1 VRRRRQLAAAIVRPT
16 TVQQLGT
23 AAVPLAL
30 VAAAALAL
38 LGHRPA
44 ASAAVVGLLAVLAWP
59 YARARDAGP
68 LDRAVLRLVLV
79 FVLLGLALT
88 VAVEYVVVRNIDIGR
103 QNTVFK
109 LYLQVWILWALAAA
123 ACAGLVWR
131 RFSRLRPAVA
141 ETWRV
146 AFGILLAV
154 ATLYPLLAAR
164 AKIDDRLASTAGRTL
179 DGAAFMRTAA
189 HTENGVGLPLG
200 YDHAAIEWMQQNV
213 DGSPV
218 VMEGN
223 TTPTLYGWQGRYS
236 IYTGNPS
243 IVGWDF
249 HQRQQRPAQ
258 SEEVQARVAD
268 VQNAYRTA
276 DPAAAHEI
284 LTRYGASYVVVGPL
298 ERAYFPEGT
307 AKWEQ
312 GVGRYWD
319 VAYANPG
326 VTIYRVAS
334 AG

>member
-1 VRRRRQLAAAIVRPT
+1 M
-16 TVQQLGT
+16 
-23 AAVPLAL
+23 
-30 VAAAALAL
+30 
-38 LGHRPA
+38 
-44 ASAAVVGLLAVLAWP
+44 
-59 YARARDAGP
+59 
-68 LDRAVLRLVLV
+68 
-79 FVLLGLALT
+79 
-88 VAVEYVVVRNIDIGR
+88 AVEYAVVRNIDIGR
-103 QNTVFK
+103 VNTVFK

-131 RFSRLRPAVA
+131 RLPRMRPAVG

-179 DGAAFMRTAA
+179 DGAAFMRTAV
-189 HTENGVGLPLG
+189 HSENGVEMQLG
-200 YDHAAIEWMQQNV
+200 YDHDAIAWMQQNV

-218 VMEGN
+218 VMEAN

-236 IYTGNPS
+236 IHTGNPS
-243 IVGWDF
+243 IVGWDY

-268 VQNAYRTA
+268 VQSAYRTA
-276 DPAAAHEI
+276 DPALAHEI
-284 LTRYGASYVVVGPL
+284 LSRYGASYAVVGPL
-298 ERAYFPEGT
+298 ERAYFAEGT
-307 AKWEQ
+307 AKWEE
-312 GVGRYWD
+312 GVGTYWD